1 MVGIPPNIATLDQ
14 RIAAVREN
22 LRELIEQAA
31 AYSGAADDDLAS
43 QRIAEQEAL
52 LARLVNERD
61 MELVHVEPDSTRTA
75 RKNRHMKKICGN
87 SLKAPLQW
95 RQLISSRCSKPTHD
109 CRNACQRPY

>member
-1 MVGIPPNIATLDQ
+1 MVSISTEDQ

-43 QRIAEQEAL
+43 RRIAEQEAL

-61 MELVHVEPDSTRTA
+61 MELVQMEPSWNRTA
-75 RKNRHMKKICGN
+75 RIK
-87 SLKAPLQW
+87 
-95 RQLISSRCSKPTHD
+95 
-109 CRNACQRPY
+109 

>member
-43 QRIAEQEAL
+43 RRIADQEAL

-61 MELVHVEPDSTRTA
+61 MELVQMEPSWNRTA
-75 RKNRHMKKICGN
+75 RIK
-87 SLKAPLQW
+87 
-95 RQLISSRCSKPTHD
+95 
-109 CRNACQRPY
+109 

>member
-43 QRIAEQEAL
+43 RRITEQEAL

-61 MELVHVEPDSTRTA
+61 MELVQMEPSWNRTA
-75 RKNRHMKKICGN
+75 RIK
-87 SLKAPLQW
+87 
-95 RQLISSRCSKPTHD
+95 
-109 CRNACQRPY
+109 

>member
-43 QRIAEQEAL
+43 RRIADQEAL

-61 MELVHVEPDSTRTA
+61 MELVQMEPDWTRTA
-75 RKNRHMKKICGN
+75 RIK
-87 SLKAPLQW
+87 
-95 RQLISSRCSKPTHD
+95 
-109 CRNACQRPY
+109 